1 MILPPSDDIIITSI
15 KIILFLM
22 FCVYLIFAGTSLSVV
37 VVCIIGLTFK
47 ASAYLSDIYYS
58 AITSLDSGEI
68 EAASALGM
76 TRLQVFR
83 NIILPQSIKN
93 SFTVYKNQLIITMQE
108 TSIVSY
114 MAIMDLTRASE
125 LIISR
130 TFNAFFSLITIAI
143 LYMVLGKILMKII
156 DIFGKEKHLNENDLK
171 ALEG

>member
-1 MILPPSDDIIITSI
+1 
-15 KIILFLM
+15 M

-58 AITSLDSGEI
+58 TITSLDSGEI